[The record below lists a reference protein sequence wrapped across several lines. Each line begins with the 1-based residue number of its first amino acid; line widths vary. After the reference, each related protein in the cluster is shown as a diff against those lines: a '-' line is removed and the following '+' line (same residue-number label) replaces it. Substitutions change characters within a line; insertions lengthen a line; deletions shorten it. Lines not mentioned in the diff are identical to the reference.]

1 MPSSTRELNLKVIG
15 VVTLVAVMLLVTIVL
30 LSQGGY
36 YYFNDRQI
44 ERRRAADAERVYTRY
59 GVRMDNGDLA
69 RIDNEQL
76 AELHEAGRQ
85 PVMGEVKNEETGK
98 FEEKV
103 LREVQKMPIDE
114 AMKQVAERY

>member
-1 MPSSTRELNLKVIG
+1 MPSSTRELNLKVIS
-15 VVTLVAVMLLVTIVL
+15 VVTLVAVMLLVVIVL
-30 LSQGGY
+30 LAQGGF
-36 YYFNDRQI
+36 YYFNERQVD
-44 ERRRAADAERVYTRY
+44 RRRSMDAERVYTQY

-69 RIDNEQL
+69 RINDGQI
-76 AELHEAGRQ
+76 AELYEEGRQ

-114 AMKQVAERY
+114 AMKQVSERY